1 VLLLTELSAEQRLPS
16 GCNKLVADKGFLAN
30 DMPF

>member
-16 GCNKLVADKGFLAN
+16 GYNKPIVDKGFVAN